1 LLITMCPSCAAK
13 LREGKAYDLTTVTA
27 PRMGTCSLCYK
38 PADETRQYQVDRKQ
52 KQKKPAPGGPPPKD
66 RRARYKGR
74 WRDEE

>member
-1 LLITMCPSCAAK
+1 MLITMCPSCAAK
-13 LREGKAYDLTTVTA
+13 LREGKDYDLTAVTA
-27 PRMGTCSLCYK
+27 TRPGTCSLCYK